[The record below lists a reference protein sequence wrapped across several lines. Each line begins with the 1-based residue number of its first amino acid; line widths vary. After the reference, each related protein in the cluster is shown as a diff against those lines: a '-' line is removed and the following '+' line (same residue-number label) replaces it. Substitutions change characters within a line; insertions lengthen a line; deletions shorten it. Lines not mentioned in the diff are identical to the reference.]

1 MAVQTMQARPMPGPR
16 GLPVVGKGVNLLRV
30 MRDPFR
36 WLRRLHTTY
45 GDVVALARGD
55 RSMVFAFGPEHNHA
69 LLAQPDLFVNDRRQ
83 LLRIPPGTAL
93 HRLFTSNL
101 STMDGAHHR
110 QQRRLM
116 QPAFHRKQVHDY
128 CADMAAITQQTLERW
143 QPHRTLDLHSEMQRL
158 TQHITVATLFGVY
171 DEEELAQVGGL
182 FQRSTAIV
190 ASPLALTLPYNIPG
204 LPFHRA
210 NRMIERLEHYILSVI
225 ERKRR
230 QPEASD
236 VLAALVRARDEDG
249 AALSEQELVS
259 HAFTLFA
266 AGHETTANALTW
278 TVALLDQ
285 HPQVYAD
292 LLDELDDALGGA
304 APSAA
309 QLAGLPLLEGVVKES
324 LRLLP
329 PAIVGIRTA
338 AAETQLGSYVLPKDA
353 NVFYSEFI
361 THRLPELYEQPD
373 RFLPERWRTLER
385 GTYEYLPFAAGPHM
399 CIGWGFALQ
408 ELKVVLALLVQRF
421 RLALMPGIS
430 LTPGFNMR
438 PQQGMPVQV
447 HPQDRRFQRT
457 PVRGQIRE
465 LVALA

>member
-1 MAVQTMQARPMPGPR
+1 MAVQTGSNRPMPGPR
-16 GLPVVGKGVNLLRV
+16 GLPGVGKGVNMLRV
-30 MRDPFR
+30 ARNPFR
-36 WLRRLHTTY
+36 WLRWLHATY

-55 RSMVFAFGPEHNHA
+55 PSMVFAFGPEQNHI
-69 LLAQPDLFVNDRRQ
+69 LLAQPELFINERTQ

-93 HRLFTSNL
+93 HRLFTHNL
-101 STMDGAHHR
+101 SIMDGAHHR

-116 QPAFHRKQVHDY
+116 QPAFHRKQVNGY
-128 CADMAAITQQTLERW
+128 VADMAAITQQTLECW
-143 QPHRTLDLHSEMQRL
+143 QPYQTIDLHTAMQRL
-158 TQHITVATLFGVY
+158 TQRITVATLFGVY
-171 DEEELAQVGGL
+171 DEQELGLVGGL
-182 FQRSTAIV
+182 FQRATGILT
-190 ASPLALTLPYNIPG
+190 SPLALTLPYNLPG

-210 NRMIERLEHYILSVI
+210 NRMLEQLERYIRTLV
-225 ERKRR
+225 ERKRT
-230 QPEASD
+230 QPEATD
-236 VLAALVRARDEDG
+236 VLAHLVRTSDEDG
-249 AALSEQELVS
+249 AVLSEVELIG

-292 LLDELDDALGGA
+292 LLDELESALGGS
-304 APSAA
+304 APTAE

-338 AAETQLGSYVLPKDA
+338 ATETTLGGYALPKGA
-353 NVFYSEFI
+353 SVFYSEFL
-361 THRLPELYEQPD
+361 THRLPALYAQPD
-373 RFLPERWRTLER
+373 RFIPERWRTLEP

-408 ELKVVLALLVQRF
+408 ELKMVLALLVQRF
-421 RLALMPGIS
+421 RLALVPGSI

-438 PQQGMPVQV
+438 PKQGMPVQIL
-447 HPQDRRFQRT
+447 PQDRRFQRT
-457 PVRGQIRE
+457 LVRGEIRE
-465 LVALA
+465 LVDLV